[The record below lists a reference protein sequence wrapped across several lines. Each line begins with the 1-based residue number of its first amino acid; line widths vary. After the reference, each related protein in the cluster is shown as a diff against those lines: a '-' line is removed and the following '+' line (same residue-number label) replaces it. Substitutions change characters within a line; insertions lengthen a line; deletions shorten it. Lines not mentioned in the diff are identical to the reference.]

1 MDFEKIESNILA
13 EVRNE
18 LPRCFIIQKTQTG
31 GYIVT
36 IDTIGEQPT
45 YDQLKDAINLLTP
58 LSGRINGIEYEEVK
72 IAFAE
77 AYKATKATDSLL
89 GAKERRK
96 QYNRRF
102 RG

>member
-31 GYIVT
+31 GYLVT

-45 YDQLKDAINLLTP
+45 YNQLKDAVNLLAP
-58 LSGRINGIEYEEVK
+58 LSGRINGIDYEEIKVAFGIAYIVK
-72 IAFAE
+72 
-77 AYKATKATDSLL
+77 KANDPIL
-89 GAKERRK
+89 GAKKRRE